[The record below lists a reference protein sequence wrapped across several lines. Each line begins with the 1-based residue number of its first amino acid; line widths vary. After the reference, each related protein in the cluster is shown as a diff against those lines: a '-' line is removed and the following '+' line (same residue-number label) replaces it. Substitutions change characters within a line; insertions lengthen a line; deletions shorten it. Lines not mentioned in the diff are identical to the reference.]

1 MAFTTLS
8 LGLTLTIPTSG
19 TKNWGSTLYSTT
31 WTKISQ
37 HNHTGSGDGNQ
48 MVTASYTD
56 YSVTTAKLAKN
67 SGRFQKASSL
77 APAGTTQTIDW
88 NDGVIQKL
96 DLGSASG
103 DVTLTLSNPAQG
115 STYRLFVQQ
124 GATARALTWP
134 AAVKWANGQA
144 PILSTDASAIDVIKL
159 YYDGTNYYGEWNLA
173 YA

>member
-8 LGLTLTIPTSG
+8 LGLTLTIPTNG
-19 TKNWGSTLYSTT
+19 TKNWGTTLLSTT

-48 MVTASYTD
+48 MVTASYSD

-67 SGRFQKASSL
+67 SGRFQKAATL
-77 APAGTTQTIDW
+77 APAGAAQTIDW

-103 DVTLTLSNPAQG
+103 DVTLTLSNPASG
-115 STYRLFVQQ
+115 SKYRLIVQQ
-124 GATARALTWP
+124 GSPARALVWP

-144 PILSTDASAIDVIKL
+144 PILSSDDNALDMVEL
-159 YYDGTNYYGEWNLA
+159 YFDGTNYFGDFNVA